1 MANASLETRDA
12 RHMHCNERTDR
23 TLQRSVAARK
33 SSVSC
38 AMLRHCP
45 LAVRAPSSGR
55 PGLELSSQTLQNLEK
70 VIPTIW
76 MVNLTCR
83 DAGHIFGA
91 F

>member
-1 MANASLETRDA
+1 MANTSLETRDA
-12 RHMHCNERTDR
+12 RHMHRNERTGR

-33 SSVSC
+33 SSVSS
-38 AMLRHCP
+38 AMFRHCT

-55 PGLELSSQTLQNLEK
+55 SALELSPQTLQNLEN

-76 MVNLTCR
+76 MINLTWR